1 VILLDTHIW
10 IWWVDENVRLP
21 AQYRTYIAEHVS
33 QGLGVSII
41 SCWEVAKLVEYQRI
55 TLTRPVEGWIEE
67 ALCYPGMHLLDL
79 TPRIVVESTQL
90 PETFYRNPADQLI
103 VATARVFDCPLV
115 TVDTRIL
122 NYPHVETRP

>member
-1 VILLDTHIW
+1 M
-10 IWWVDENVRLP
+10 
-21 AQYRTYIAEHVS
+21 
-33 QGLGVSII
+33 SII

-55 TLTRPVEGWIEE
+55 TLTRPVEEWIEE

-90 PETFYRNPADQLI
+90 PETFYRDPADQLI